1 MTYTTQGN
9 ETLRLKKYVEALALQ
24 QSQSTSSL
32 TERVVV
38 LEEENTGVE
47 KGGNI
52 KALKI
57 AKIAL

>member
-1 MTYTTQGN
+1 MAYTTQGN

-32 TERVVV
+32 TQRVVT
-38 LEEENTGVE
+38 LEEEVPDKSTQ
-47 KGGNI
+47 I